1 MCRRAAVMDEGR
13 GAFTDLSALARTDS
27 DRGGGPRV
35 RCGSIE
41 RHEQSQ
47 HTDSRMSTR
56 ELARRRGL
64 QWLALPVALRTRACP
79 YAKRLVRERVV
90 CIRERV
96 CARACLQPPS

>member
-13 GAFTDLSALARTDS
+13 GAFTELGASARTDS

-47 HTDSRMSTR
+47 HKDSRMSTR